1 MSDMRSKSMMDHS
14 YGMGE
19 DQGDDS
25 TRLGEDSFIIDINTS
40 DLSMGPRVEDPAKQ
54 IHKYQ
59 RRRQVLQQ

>member
-1 MSDMRSKSMMDHS
+1 MMDQG

-19 DQGDDS
+19 DLGDDS
-25 TRLGEDSFIIDINTS
+25 TSLGEDSFIIDINTT

-59 RRRQVLQQ
+59 RRRHVL